1 MSPPDLFFIS
11 SQAKTPSNI
20 FRSPT
25 ITTALEISRILHR
38 LGCDVRLFNPC
49 SLPVHTSAPQTHP
62 AILELHDLALWSDG
76 HIWVSPSMHGSLP
89 SVFKNQLDSIS
100 LTTDR
105 MHPTAGRTLAII
117 SVSEYREG
125 SRVNSRWG
133 DEARDVSN
141 EMRALGQFMR
151 MWMITQPCFIGSDS
165 FEELN
170 SGLRLRAGQ
179 DRIGLVD
186 CLEEFVK
193 FSILMRGS
201 FKSFGD
207 RFSDRLMN
215 KNGPVSR

>member
-1 MSPPDLFFIS
+1 
-11 SQAKTPSNI
+11 
-20 FRSPT
+20 
-25 ITTALEISRILHR
+25 
-38 LGCDVRLFNPC
+38 
-49 SLPVHTSAPQTHP
+49 
-62 AILELHDLALWSDG
+62 
-76 HIWVSPSMHGSLP
+76 MHGSLP